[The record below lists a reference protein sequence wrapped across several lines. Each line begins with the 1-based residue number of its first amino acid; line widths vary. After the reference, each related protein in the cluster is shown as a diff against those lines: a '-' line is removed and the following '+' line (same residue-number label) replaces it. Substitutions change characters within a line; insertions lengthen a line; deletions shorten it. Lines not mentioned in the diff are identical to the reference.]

1 MTPAGLAV
9 AALAVGTRFPDPTDE
24 PLVARVS
31 PLPSGRGL
39 GGSLPFAAACGVDL
53 WYFDR
58 RSGRP
63 AVASTFP
70 SGQLTHVIA
79 DALPTALVDR
89 WSDPDFPS

>member
-1 MTPAGLAV
+1 MSL
-9 AALAVGTRFPDPTDE
+9 
-24 PLVARVS
+24 
-31 PLPSGRGL
+31 LPSGRDL
-39 GGSLPFAAACGVDL
+39 GGSLPFAAACGVGL

-63 AVASTFP
+63 AVASAFP

-79 DALPTALVDR
+79 DALPTALAGR